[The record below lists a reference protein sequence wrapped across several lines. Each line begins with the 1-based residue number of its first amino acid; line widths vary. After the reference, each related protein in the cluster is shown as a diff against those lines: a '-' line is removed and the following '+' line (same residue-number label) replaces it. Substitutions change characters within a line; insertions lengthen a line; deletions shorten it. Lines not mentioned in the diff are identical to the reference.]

1 MLTRISPLQ
10 EDDKDGFTELE
21 NMVHNIDPDIAL
33 KSSKGSDIGSS
44 LEAFKQFYYDT
55 FGIPGTS
62 EFEQKLK
69 EINQKTHDG
78 GF

>member
-10 EDDKDGFTELE
+10 EDDKDGFEALSK
-21 NMVHNIDPDIAL
+21 MLHYIDPGITL
-33 KSSKGSDIGSS
+33 KNTNSETGTS

-55 FGIPGTS
+55 FGIPGTP

-69 EINQKTHDG
+69 QINKHNK
-78 GF
+78 